1 MSMSIRLR
9 TWLAEQVP
17 EADEVT
23 VEGLDTV
30 EMGHSAEMFTL
41 TMVTVADGVEQR
53 DDIVVRR
60 RPAEPGL
67 LEPYDLQRQF
77 DVMRGLEGTDVRAP
91 RALWIEPS
99 GDVLGRPFLVMGRL
113 PGDVYEQNAIP
124 AEIEAEPGRIRR
136 MCEDMIDQY
145 AAVHLV
151 DLDRTGLRA
160 LGDGREFVT
169 RELDHWESEM
179 ERVRRGPLPA
189 MERLLAE
196 LRRQQPALTPRVTLV
211 HGDPK
216 PGNVAF
222 VGDRVSAVFDWELAA
237 VGDPLADVGYLEL
250 MWAMPAG
257 VTSRPTA
264 PTVDE
269 FVARYEDQTDS
280 TCEHREWYF
289 AMQVFKVCA
298 IQLVGSMLFDAGHT
312 DDPRSVGMAMGIE
325 LMAPMG
331 LAALGVDERVDL
343 GAIYPRAER
352 MATLGNQA

>member
-1 MSMSIRLR
+1 MSINLQ
-9 TWLAEQVP
+9 TWLAGQIP
-17 EADEVT
+17 EADEVI
-23 VEGLDTV
+23 VEGLDKV

-41 TMVTVADGVEQR
+41 TMVMVTDGVEQR
-53 DDIVVRR
+53 DDIVVRL
-60 RPAEPGL
+60 RPPEPGL

-77 DVMRGLEGTDVRAP
+77 DVMAGLERTDVRAP

-99 GDVLGRPFLVMGRL
+99 GDVLGRPFLVMNRL
-113 PGDVYEQNAIP
+113 DGDVYEQNAIP

-145 AAVHLV
+145 AAIHLV
-151 DLDRTGLRA
+151 DLERTGLDA
-160 LGDGREFVT
+160 LGDGSDFVT

-196 LRRQQPALTPRVTLV
+196 LRRHQPDPSPLVTLV

-216 PGNVAF
+216 PGNVGF
-222 VGDRVSAVFDWELAA
+222 VGDRVSAVFDWELAT
-237 VGDPLADVGYLEL
+237 VGDPFTDVGYLEL

-269 FVARYEDQTDS
+269 FVARYEERTGFS
-280 TCEHREWYF
+280 CEHREWYF

-298 IQLVGSMLFDAGHT
+298 IQLIGSMLFDAGHT
-312 DDPRSVGMAMGIE
+312 DDPRNVGMAMGIE

-331 LAALGVDERVDL
+331 LAALGVEEQLDM
-343 GAIYPRAER
+343 GAIYPRPER
-352 MATLGNQA
+352 MAVLENQA